1 MRDAVQVYGGFPKTG
16 TPGKYER
23 NPRVYNTIIQTMTT
37 AEANAVTSLDGYA
50 PYFDMDAG
58 GSTSQFYELNS
69 RYDNA
74 NKVRRVLTQPFP
86 YYEDGGRLE
95 AGSQGQASTE
105 TNNVALNPF
114 VIETIWDGFIIQNGR
129 TRIRHG
135 KDGGA
140 GVALRKNGRLENCII
155 RNNYNVASRS
165 RGGGAF
171 CNNGTFSNCSFFN
184 NDMPALGSD
193 YGEQYGGGVYM
204 RYGTLY
210 NCVFAGN
217 SVSGGNSNGQAVYI
231 EVADFYNNT
240 IADNS
245 GSGAA
250 IYCGYWFADGA
261 ANIYNT
267 IIYNNSGSSQV
278 QAHSNVVLRTSHCC
292 YPSGSISGSLW
303 R

>member
-1 MRDAVQVYGGFPKTG
+1 M
-16 TPGKYER
+16 
-23 NPRVYNTIIQTMTT
+23 
-37 AEANAVTSLDGYA
+37 
-50 PYFDMDAG
+50 
-58 GSTSQFYELNS
+58 
-69 RYDNA
+69 
-74 NKVRRVLTQPFP
+74 
-86 YYEDGGRLE
+86 E

-245 GSGAA
+245 GKIGR
-250 IYCGYWFADGA
+250 
-261 ANIYNT
+261 
-267 IIYNNSGSSQV
+267 
-278 QAHSNVVLRTSHCC
+278 AHV
-292 YPSGSISGSLW
+292 
-303 R
+303 

>member
-1 MRDAVQVYGGFPKTG
+1 
-16 TPGKYER
+16 
-23 NPRVYNTIIQTMTT
+23 
-37 AEANAVTSLDGYA
+37 
-50 PYFDMDAG
+50 
-58 GSTSQFYELNS
+58 
-69 RYDNA
+69 
-74 NKVRRVLTQPFP
+74 
-86 YYEDGGRLE
+86 
-95 AGSQGQASTE
+95 
-105 TNNVALNPF
+105 
-114 VIETIWDGFIIQNGR
+114 
-129 TRIRHG
+129 
-135 KDGGA
+135 
-140 GVALRKNGRLENCII
+140 
-155 RNNYNVASRS
+155 
-165 RGGGAF
+165 
-171 CNNGTFSNCSFFN
+171 
-184 NDMPALGSD
+184 MPALGSD

-278 QAHSNVVLRTSHCC
+278 QAHSNVV
-292 YPSGSISGSLW
+292 
-303 R
+303 